1 MFPPLRPKFS
11 AALRD
16 VRAKSP
22 RARALAAEALAF
34 PIEGREDEAKEAN
47 RILIEDEDPT
57 VRGAAL
63 ATAGKLRDDGALALV
78 LARFED
84 DDPAVRQIALIAA
97 GDIGDPRATLA
108 VQRALGDARPEL
120 RFQAVASL
128 AALAGEGAID
138 DLSKL
143 IGDADA
149 EVRAHLADALG
160 SLESKKA
167 KKALKKLLDDGAR
180 PVRQAA
186 AVALARIG
194 DGSGSRELA
203 GALADPDR
211 VFEAAWALGE
221 IGAKEAAEP
230 LALIAEG
237 VLKPLAV
244 KAAAAAA
251 LVRIGDPRGV
261 PALRSVLR
269 AFRSDARSYA
279 AELVGE
285 LGLEELAGDVIAL
298 VDRPRGS
305 DPVVVARAI
314 AKLAKVSE
322 PARVALRKLAGGH
335 GEPARIAREALDLHG
350 R

>member
-1 MFPPLRPKFS
+1 MHMFPPLRPKFS

-16 VRAKSP
+16 VSSKNAK
-22 RARALAAEALAF
+22 ARALAAEALAF
-34 PIEGREDEAKEAN
+34 PIEGREQEAMEAN
-47 RILIEDEDPT
+47 RPLLDDKDPT

-63 ATAGKLRDDGALALV
+63 VTAGKLKDVGGLAQV

-84 DDPAVRQIALIAA
+84 EDAAVRQIAMIAA
-97 GDIGDPRATLA
+97 ADIGDSRATLA
-108 VQRALGDARPEL
+108 IKRALKDERPEL

-128 AALAGEGAID
+128 AALAGEDAID
-138 DLSKL
+138 DLVPLAS
-143 IGDADA
+143 DADA

-160 SLESKKA
+160 SLESKRA
-167 KKALKKLLDDGAR
+167 KRALKTLLEDTAI

-186 AVALARIG
+186 AIALARIG
-194 DGSGSRELA
+194 DASGARTLA
-203 GALADPDR
+203 GALADPER

-221 IGAKEAAEP
+221 IRATEAAEP
-230 LALIAEG
+230 LAAIASS
-237 VLKPLAV
+237 VLKPLAT

-285 LGLEELAGDVIAL
+285 LALVELADDVIAL
-298 VDRPRGS
+298 VDRPKGA
-305 DPVVVARAI
+305 DPAVVARAI
-314 AKLAKVSE
+314 VKLAKVSDL
-322 PARVALRKLAGGH
+322 AKGALERMAS
-335 GEPARIAREALDLHG
+335 GEGETARIARDALG